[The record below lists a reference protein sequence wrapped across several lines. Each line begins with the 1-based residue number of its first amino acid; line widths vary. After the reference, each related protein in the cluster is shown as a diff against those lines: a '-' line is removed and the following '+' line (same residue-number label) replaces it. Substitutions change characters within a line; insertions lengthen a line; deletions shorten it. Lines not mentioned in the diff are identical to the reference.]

1 MSVKVNPRKIR
12 VVRWVAPALAILM
25 AMSSQALAAT
35 TDTFSSSE
43 LSGYAAGGASG
54 WYVNGG
60 QLAHTYSSR
69 TSFVELVRAAE
80 TPRSEADL
88 TLSPGRA
95 NAGLTVLWKDHSNH
109 LWAKLEISPGNPT
122 GRMTIGRRLR
132 GKVTSLLA
140 SSRGGLT
147 RGATYHVVLQ
157 VTGGVATFTATGVNV
172 SFYRTI
178 TYRLTSSDLSA
189 FGSGSYAGARAKYL
203 YDEDDGGSRWDNL
216 TVG

>member
-1 MSVKVNPRKIR
+1 MSVREDGRRIR
-12 VVRWVAPALAILM
+12 VVRWTAPALAVLL
-25 AMSSQALAAT
+25 AMSSQAWAAT
-35 TDTFSSSE
+35 TDPFSSTE

-54 WYVNGG
+54 WYVTNE
-60 QLAHTYSSR
+60 QLAHTYTSR
-69 TSFVELVRAAE
+69 TSFVELVRPAE
-80 TPRSEADL
+80 TPRAEADL
-88 TLSPGRA
+88 TLSTGRA

-109 LWAKLEISPGNPT
+109 LWAKLEITPGNPT

-147 RGATYHVVLQ
+147 RGATYHIVLQ
-157 VTGGVATFTATGVNV
+157 VSAGVATFTATGVTV
-172 SFYRTI
+172 PFSRTI
-178 TYRLTSSDLSA
+178 TYRLTSSDLGA
-189 FGSGSYAGARAKYL
+189 FGSGGYGGVRAKYL

>member
-1 MSVKVNPRKIR
+1 MSGRDPRWVR
-12 VVRWVAPALAILM
+12 VVRWIAPALAILVV
-25 AMSSQALAAT
+25 MSTQALAAE
-35 TDTFSSSE
+35 TDTFSSTE
-43 LSGYAAGGASG
+43 LSGYAAGGAPG
-54 WYVNGG
+54 WYVESE

-69 TSFVELVRAAE
+69 TSFVELVRPAE
-80 TPRSEADL
+80 TPRAEADL
-88 TLSPGRA
+88 TLSPGRS

-109 LWAKLEISPGNPT
+109 LWAKLEITPGNPT

-140 SSRGGLT
+140 SFRGGLV
-147 RGATYHVVLQ
+147 RGATYHIVLG
-157 VTGGVATFTATGVNV
+157 VSAGVATFTATGVTV
-172 SFYRTI
+172 PFSKTI

-189 FGSGSYAGARAKYL
+189 FGSGTYAGARAKYL